1 MVPELLINPALPRA
15 LVLGA
20 FGGVGL
26 VLTVVYSRRGPMIFL
41 PYAALLVALAL
52 LLSRF
57 GDLPYASRFVAAF
70 TGFVIAT
77 IPAYVAVGVLGK
89 RQRERLR
96 REGRLFAAPP
106 PPLVALWGRVWR
118 LGLVLVVAGIVSAG
132 VAFVAA

>member
-1 MVPELLINPALPRA
+1 MVPDLLINPALPRA
-15 LVLGA
+15 MVLGA

-26 VLTVVYSRRGPMIFL
+26 VLTVVYSQRGPMIFV
-41 PYAALLVALAL
+41 PYTALLAALAL

-57 GDLPYASRFVAAF
+57 GDLPYASRLVAAF
-70 TGFVIAT
+70 SGFVIAT
-77 IPAYVAVGVLGK
+77 IPAYVAVGVLGR

-96 REGRLFAAPP
+96 REGRLFAEPL

-118 LGLVLVVAGIVSAG
+118 LGFVLVVAGIVSAG

>member
-1 MVPELLINPALPRA
+1 MFPELLVNPALPRA
-15 LVLGA
+15 LTLGA

-26 VLTVVYSRRGPMIFL
+26 VLTVVYSRRGPMIFV
-41 PYAALLVALAL
+41 PYAALLAALAV

-70 TGFVIAT
+70 AGFVIAT
-77 IPAYVAVGVLGK
+77 IPAYVAVGVLGN

-96 REGRLFAAPP
+96 REGRLSAEPP
-106 PPLVALWGRVWR
+106 PRFALWGRAWR
-118 LGLVLVVAGIVSAG
+118 LGLVLVASGIVSAG

>member
-1 MVPELLINPALPRA
+1 MVPELLTNPALPRA

-20 FGGVGL
+20 LGDVGV

-41 PYAALLVALAL
+41 PYAALLATLAL

-77 IPAYVAVGVLGK
+77 IPAYAAVGVLGK

-96 REGRLFAAPP
+96 REGRLFAEPP

-118 LGLVLVVAGIVSAG
+118 LGFVLVLAGIASAG

>member
-41 PYAALLVALAL
+41 PYAALLAALAL

-77 IPAYVAVGVLGK
+77 IPAYVAAGVLGQ
-89 RQRERLR
+89 RQREGLP
-96 REGRLFAAPP
+96 RERRLFPATP
-106 PPLVALWGRVWR
+106 PPLVALWGP
-118 LGLVLVVAGIVSAG
+118 
-132 VAFVAA
+132 

>member
-52 LLSRF
+52 RPNGPRLSC
-57 GDLPYASRFVAAF
+57 GA
-70 TGFVIAT
+70 
-77 IPAYVAVGVLGK
+77 
-89 RQRERLR
+89 
-96 REGRLFAAPP
+96 
-106 PPLVALWGRVWR
+106 
-118 LGLVLVVAGIVSAG
+118 
-132 VAFVAA
+132 

>member
-26 VLTVVYSRRGPMIFL
+26 VLTVDYSRRGPMIFL
-41 PYAALLVALAL
+41 PYAALLAALAL

-57 GDLPYASRFVAAF
+57 GDTPYASRFVAAL
-70 TGFVIAT
+70 TLFVIAT

-89 RQRERLR
+89 RQRGRLR
-96 REGRLFAAPP
+96 REGRLSAEPP
-106 PPLVALWGRVWR
+106 PPLIALGGRGWR
-118 LGLVLVVAGIVSAG
+118 LGLLLVVAGIVSAG
-132 VAFVAA
+132 